1 MPRVPRGVSD
11 MIDAL
16 SFGFVQHA
24 LIAGLLVSLTAGII
38 GSLIVVNRMVFL
50 AGGIAHTSYGGIG
63 LAVFL
68 GLPIF
73 LGASVFAVAASVLIA
88 YLALADKERIDTI
101 IGLIWAVGMA
111 IGVILVDLTPGY
123 NVDLMG
129 YLFGS
134 ILAVSTSDLYFM
146 GALLAVVTITVSL
159 KYRDILAVSYD
170 SQYASLTGINVPL
183 IYTTILVL
191 SALTVVV
198 AIKVV
203 GLILVIAL
211 LTIPVYIAEK
221 LSSSLIG
228 MMSISGSLATLFTF
242 SGLVMSY
249 QYNLTSGASII
260 LSSALFLGLFLTY
273 ERLAKPKNPKAPSS

>member
-1 MPRVPRGVSD
+1 
-11 MIDAL
+11 MIEAL
-16 SFGFVQHA
+16 SFTFVQHA
-24 LIAGLLVSLTAGII
+24 ILAGILVSLAAGII

-63 LAVFL
+63 LAVFF

-73 LGASVFAVAASVLIA
+73 LGASLFAVGAALLIA
-88 YLALADKERIDTI
+88 WLTLKNRNRIDTF

-123 NVDLMG
+123 NVDLMS

-134 ILAVSTSDLYFM
+134 ILAVETGDLYCM
-146 GALLAVVTITVSL
+146 AGLLAVIVVTVTWR
-159 KYRDILAVSYD
+159 YREILSVSYD
-170 SQYASLTGINVPL
+170 SQYAALRGVNVPL

-211 LTIPVYIAEK
+211 LTMPTYIAER
-221 LSSSLIG
+221 LSGSLIG
-228 MMSISGSLATLFTF
+228 MMTISGLLATLFTLT
-242 SGLVMSY
+242 GLVLSY
-249 QYNLTSGASII
+249 SLNLTSGASII
-260 LSSALFLGLFLTY
+260 LVSAVFLGGFL
-273 ERLAKPKNPKAPSS
+273 AWKH